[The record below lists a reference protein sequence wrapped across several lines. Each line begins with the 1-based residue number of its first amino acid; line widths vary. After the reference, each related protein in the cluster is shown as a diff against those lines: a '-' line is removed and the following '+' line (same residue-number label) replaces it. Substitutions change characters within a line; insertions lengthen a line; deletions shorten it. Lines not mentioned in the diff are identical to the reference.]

1 MNRINLVN
9 STNKDLPAI
18 DPEKQDD
25 EALKQ
30 ACKDFEAVFL
40 SIMFKEMYKTIPEDG
55 LTEKSNGTKIFEEMY
70 IEELSE
76 EVANG
81 NESIGISDMMYQQ
94 FKNGYV
100 SW

>member
-1 MNRINLVN
+1 MNTIDSV
-9 STNKDLPAI
+9 NKDLPI
-18 DPEKQDD
+18 INPENQDD
-25 EALKQ
+25 QALKQ

-81 NESIGISDMMYQQ
+81 DESIGISDMMYQQ